1 MSIEKLR
8 GLSKYGV
15 LADPDPY
22 DLPVEAFTAGVNVRF
37 RNGHISSGPV
47 FRNVL
52 GLGTTDPR
60 FCFSASPAS
69 SNFLF
74 IGYKNG
80 KISKEANNTETDY
93 TLVGYTPS
101 VVEAT
106 WSSTVLGSVVYAN
119 RSDRAPWYLRASDSS
134 FQNLSAS
141 GSAPDKWDSTWS
153 CNILR
158 SCAGALVA
166 LYVTKGATTYTNMVK
181 TSSLPTAGAVP
192 TSWDQTNP
200 ATLATENILTKMEGP
215 IVDGCPL
222 GQDLV
227 IYGSR
232 EAWLMHADN
241 STFVYS
247 YTKLPFK
254 KGAMNANC
262 SIEHDGKNFVF
273 GTDDIWMHDGNSEV
287 SLLDKKNRDFVFGSL
302 NISAASKCFV
312 QHNPKLNEIY
322 FAYVGGDQYV
332 NFGVQNGIDGCNRQA
347 VLNLSDMTWTFD
359 DLPSTFSACNA
370 VISNSLTYA
379 TVTATYTTMGGTYQD
394 QEDGLKRTTVYVGSL
409 NATYSLSTSLYALDP
424 YGVNSNVAYPVDTNA
439 TAPRFIERIGLD
451 LDELNAQISG
461 YKTLSTIYPQA
472 RLGSGASNLMIA
484 VGASDNISSAAPAYS
499 AYQPYNGADL
509 YKIDFNVAGRWV
521 AYKCLFSDYRELTIT
536 GFDFDLK
543 MTGKR

>member
-8 GLSKYGV
+8 DLAKYGV
-15 LADPDPY
+15 LSDPDPY
-22 DLPVEAFTAGVNVRF
+22 DLPINAFTAGVNVRF

-52 GLGTTDPR
+52 ALGTTDPR
-60 FCFSASPAS
+60 FCFAASPS
-69 SNFLF
+69 TINNLF

-80 KISKEANNTETDY
+80 KISREANNTETDY
-93 TLVGYTPS
+93 TLSGYVTS
-101 VVEAT
+101 TVEAT
-106 WSSTVLGSVVYAN
+106 WTSTVLASVVYAN
-119 RSDRAPWYLRASDSS
+119 RSDRAPWYLRLSDSS

-141 GSAPDKWDSTWS
+141 GTAPDKWDSTWTCS
-153 CNILR
+153 LLR
-158 SCAGALVA
+158 TCAGALVA
-166 LYVTKGATTYTNMVK
+166 LGVTKGATAYPNMVK
-181 TSSLPTAGAVP
+181 TSSIPTAGTVP
-192 TSWDQTNP
+192 SSWDQTNP

-215 IVDGCPL
+215 IIDAAPL

-227 IYGSR
+227 IYGLR

-262 SIEHDGKNFVF
+262 SVEHDGKNFVF
-273 GTDDIWMHDGNSEV
+273 GIDDIWMHDGNSEV

-302 NISAASKCFV
+302 NILQSAKCFV
-312 QHNPKLNEIY
+312 VHNPKLNEIY
-322 FAYVGGDQYV
+322 FSYVGGDQYV
-332 NFGVQNGIDGCNRQA
+332 NFSSQNGIDGCNRQA

-359 DLPSTFSACNA
+359 DVPSVFGACNA
-370 VISNSLTYA
+370 TISNSLTYA

-394 QEDGLKRTTVYVGSL
+394 QEDGLKRTTAYVGSI
-409 NATYSLSTSLYALDP
+409 NSTYNLATSLYALDP

-439 TAPRFIERIGLD
+439 TAPRFFERIGLD
-451 LDELNAQISG
+451 MDELNQQLSG
-461 YKTLSTIYPQA
+461 YKTLSSLYPQA
-472 RLGSGASNLMIA
+472 RLGTNASNLMVA
-484 VGASDNISSAAPAYS
+484 VGASDNIGSSAPTYS

-521 AYKCLFSDYRELTIT
+521 AYKCLFADYRELTVT
-536 GFDFDLK
+536 GFDFDIK
-543 MTGKR
+543 TTGKR